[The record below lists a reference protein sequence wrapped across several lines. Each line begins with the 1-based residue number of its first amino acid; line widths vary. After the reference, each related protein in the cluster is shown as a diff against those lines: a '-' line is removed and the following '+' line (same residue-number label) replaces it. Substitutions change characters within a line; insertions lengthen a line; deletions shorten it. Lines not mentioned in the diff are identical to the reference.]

1 MMVAAGSNVDSH
13 SRLLALVASDANAM
27 DRALQ
32 QINPLRSPRWRC
44 DLVLKWLPHAFIS
57 RSIGD
62 EHSVRLYHRFLRL
75 GASANKDRRP
85 FAELCKRYPEMLIA
99 HKLYYSPCPEQRH
112 ILEARLLTSETYAE
126 VAQRMGT
133 CEKVVS
139 HYAELFFDVRDRFQ
153 ATAWI
158 MQVIL
163 GPSRLRST
171 FRENGE
177 LTQEQ
182 RAFLYRFFGYFGGPL
197 VLDALIAGIG
207 EIKMPERPDEVDKW
221 LDSTVLQIVRT
232 RAAAAAHLFEVN
244 RGNAIRLLKL
254 ALPRNNKRTNA
265 NTMSDEELSS
275 RLARVYADLGFTNG
289 CT

>member
-1 MMVAAGSNVDSH
+1 
-13 SRLLALVASDANAM
+13 
-27 DRALQ
+27 
-32 QINPLRSPRWRC
+32 
-44 DLVLKWLPHAFIS
+44 
-57 RSIGD
+57 
-62 EHSVRLYHRFLRL
+62 
-75 GASANKDRRP
+75 
-85 FAELCKRYPEMLIA
+85 
-99 HKLYYSPCPEQRH
+99 
-112 ILEARLLTSETYAE
+112 
-126 VAQRMGT
+126 MGT